1 MVVQQLEEGR
11 EGFEP
16 LAHQQLEGGVRPL
29 KLVAPAFQL
38 FQLLEQGPGL
48 LGIHPH
54 VGEDVLDFLQHHRPA
69 GHLRGGE
76 APDVAHQVG
85 VHLLKGAGRFQH
97 GGGVHPG
104 LVGKGALPHVGH
116 PGGQVHVGDGGQFP
130 HTVGQVHQLLL
141 GDAGNA
147 QLQLQIGDDGG
158 EVGVAAALP
167 KTQQRPLDLAGS
179 GQHRRDAVGGGHAAV
194 LVEVHPNGH
203 RDFGSHLADH
213 PLHVPGE
220 GAAVGIAQAD
230 YVRAAPQGS
239 PQRLQGKGGVV
250 LPAVE
255 EVLGVEDNFPA
266 VGLEEAA
273 ALLNH
278 TEVLLIGGFQHPV
291 HVEFPALAKDAAHRR
306 ACRQHRRQVGVLPG
320 GDILPAGA
328 AKGHQLGVL

>member
-1 MVVQQLEEGR
+1 M
-11 EGFEP
+11 
-16 LAHQQLEGGVRPL
+16 
-29 KLVAPAFQL
+29 
-38 FQLLEQGPGL
+38 
-48 LGIHPH
+48 
-54 VGEDVLDFLQHHRPA
+54 
-69 GHLRGGE
+69 
-76 APDVAHQVG
+76 
-85 VHLLKGAGRFQH
+85 
-97 GGGVHPG
+97 
-104 LVGKGALPHVGH
+104 
-116 PGGQVHVGDGGQFP
+116 
-130 HTVGQVHQLLL
+130 HQLLL
-141 GDAGNA
+141 GDAGDA
-147 QLQLQIGDDGG
+147 QFQLQIGDDGG

-167 KTQQRPLDLAGS
+167 KAQQRPLDLACS

-203 RDFGSHLADH
+203 RDFGCHLADH

-230 YVRAAPQGS
+230 Y
-239 PQRLQGKGGVV
+239 GKGGVV

-255 EVLGVEDNFPA
+255 KVLGVEDNLPA

-328 AKGHQLGVL
+328 AKGHQFGVL